1 MQYQISEEEM
11 SGRAPILDDGDDGLI
26 NSAVHSVSLVIDYTA
41 LMIDSALISKKK
53 SEWWLSMIGAEWG
66 Q

>member
-1 MQYQISEEEM
+1 MQYQISKEE

-41 LMIDSALISKKK
+41 LMIDSALISKKNQN
-53 SEWWLSMIGAEWG
+53 GG
-66 Q
+66 CR